1 MNLRAVLRR
10 RDRAVSALEFALV
23 MPTLVLILLAIADLG
38 NAMQQSIRLSAAARI
53 GAQVAFSKPQD
64 DAAIRTAVT
73 AALAGWSVSSQADCD
88 ANRATGAC
96 ITSNQTCRCIGGST
110 FDCSRGDVTCDFT
123 HYARVTVSRPYSPLL
138 IVPQTT
144 LTGNVE
150 LRFR

>member
-1 MNLRAVLRR
+1 MSLHALLRR

-53 GAQVAFSKPQD
+53 GAQVALSQPQD
-64 DAAIRTAVT
+64 TAAIRAAVT
-73 AALAGWSVSSQADCD
+73 SALTGWAISSEADCSN
-88 ANRATGAC
+88 NRATGVC
-96 ITSNQTCRCIGGST
+96 IRSSQTCTCIGGSA
-110 FDCSRGDVTCDFT
+110 FDCSRGDVTCEFT
-123 HYARVTVSRPYSPLL
+123 HYASVSVTRPYAPLL
-138 IVPQTT
+138 IVPQRM